1 MVEDHETGCW
11 GCGLRLL
18 LPSYSPIFKCGW
30 CGAITTQ
37 NERKCET
44 KYLWWRHARDR
55 CFVCVLLGFMLFVI
69 CMSLFHF
76 ILPFPLSVCMWIK
89 EWKMH
94 IITLRVNQLLQEEA
108 CLCYIELKNLEFIGM
123 RRVISIMQPLFLRQE
138 CVCVWCKPARCK
150 GCRR

>member
-1 MVEDHETGCW
+1 MLVWVCLYKCKWNGFVYTSQMMDHALARTESSQLDENRKVIFLMLQGKVKHVFMWHFFLMQEHFVGAMVEDHETGCW

-76 ILPFPLSVCMWIK
+76 ILPFPLSVCM
-89 EWKMH
+89 
-94 IITLRVNQLLQEEA
+94 
-108 CLCYIELKNLEFIGM
+108 
-123 RRVISIMQPLFLRQE
+123 
-138 CVCVWCKPARCK
+138 
-150 GCRR
+150 